1 MKNIEKSMSLF
12 AKAGKNYH
20 NKPLLN
26 VFDNKIFHNNENGNS
41 IKWDS
46 NQSLINFQN
55 NSRVVFDKAQKRNF
69 LNFFSKQNK
78 NQEQSFNNESS
89 FKTNNNTTTDES
101 NSSSDSN
108 KNENNKGIAFRSF
121 FYFSSKNNIA
131 LMNILIY
138 LLICYTFTY

>member
-26 VFDNKIFHNNENGNS
+26 VFDNKIFHNNENG

-46 NQSLINFQN
+46 NQSLINFPN

-89 FKTNNNTTTDES
+89 FKTNNNTTTTDES
-101 NSSSDSN
+101 NNSSDSN